1 MKKVGFTTTIPVEVI
16 LSAGKVPVDL
26 NNVFIT
32 SESPYKKIDFAEEYG
47 LPKNSCN
54 WIKGIFTAVMEKNVD
69 EVVAVT
75 EGDCSNTHALIDIFR
90 GEGIK
95 VHTFSYP
102 YGETDKYGFIKSE
115 IEQLALSIGGDLEK
129 TIQIAR
135 SLLPLRKKLTLLD
148 KLTVDGYVSGFEN
161 HLWLVSS
168 TDFNSDVE
176 KFDKELDIF
185 LSKVAYR
192 EPIKNRIRLGVIG
205 VPTIFTDLYQFLESK
220 SVSVV
225 FNEIQRQFSMPFM
238 GDDYYQ
244 NFIDYTYP
252 YDIFCR
258 LKDIKKEIKERG
270 IDGII
275 HYVQSF
281 CYRQIQDL
289 VIKKELD
296 IPVITIE
303 GNEPENL
310 DARTKIRLESFIEML
325 EEKRK

>member
-1 MKKVGFTTTIPVEVI
+1 MKRVGFTTTIPVEVI
-16 LSAGKVPVDL
+16 LSADKIPVDL

-47 LPKNSCN
+47 FPKNSCN

-69 EVVAVT
+69 EVVAVI
-75 EGDCSNTHALIDIFR
+75 EGDCSNTHALIEIFR
-90 GEGIK
+90 GEGVK

-102 YGETDKYGFIKSE
+102 YGDLDKYSFIKRE
-115 IEQLALSIGGDLEK
+115 IEQLALSLGGDLRK
-129 TIQIAR
+129 TQEIAR
-135 SLLPLRKKLTLLD
+135 SLMPLRKKLILLD

-168 TDFNSDVE
+168 TDFNSDVQ
-176 KFDKELDIF
+176 KFERDLDSF
-185 LSKVAYR
+185 LSKAAGR
-192 EPIKNRIRLGVIG
+192 KPIKNRICLGIIG
-205 VPTIFTDLYQFLESK
+205 VPTIFTDLYQFLDSK

-225 FNEIQRQFSMPFM
+225 FNEVQRQFSMPFM

-244 NFIDYTYP
+244 NFLDYTYP
-252 YDIFCR
+252 YDIFHR
-258 LKDIKKEIKERG
+258 LRDIKKEIEERK

-281 CYRQIQDL
+281 CYRQIQDV
-289 VIKKELD
+289 VIKKELN

-303 GNEPENL
+303 GNDPESL

-325 EEKRK
+325 EGRKK